1 MDQSAADSLEMSKVS
16 KVVNT
21 SHKEELEKLT
31 IDMIAYFKIKNDPSH
46 MLHVFNKIRSQ
57 LKINGIVKMKDG
69 KIFIEETHSP

>member
-1 MDQSAADSLEMSKVS
+1 MDQSAADSREMSKVS
-16 KVVNT
+16 KAMDT
-21 SHKEELEKLT
+21 SHKEEMEKLT